1 MNILDE
7 NIPKP
12 QRELLEGR
20 RISVRQ
26 VGVNIGRKGLLDE
39 EIIPLLQR
47 LRRAT
52 FFTRDSD
59 FYDRR
64 LCHTK
69 YCLVYMSVEKSEAA
83 LFVRRFL
90 RHPDFRTQANRMG
103 KVIRVSRAGI
113 SSWRLHKAKE
123 EHVRWK

>member
-26 VGVNIGRKGLLDE
+26 VGVNIGCKGLLDE
-39 EIIPLLQR
+39 EVILLLQR
-47 LRRAT
+47 LRHPT

-64 LCHTK
+64 LCHRR

-90 RHPDFRTQANRMG
+90 RHPNFKTQAQRMG
-103 KVIRVSRAGI
+103 KVVRVSRAGI
-113 SSWRLHKAKE
+113 AFRALHQSKE
-123 EHVRWK
+123 QHVAWN

>member
-26 VGVNIGRKGLLDE
+26 VGVNIGRTGLLDE
-39 EIIPLLQR
+39 EIIPLLQS
-47 LRRAT
+47 LRYPT
-52 FFTRDSD
+52 FITRDSD
-59 FYDRR
+59 FHKRE
-64 LCHTK
+64 LCHRA
-69 YCLVYMSVEKSEAA
+69 YCLVYLAVEKSEIA

-90 RHPDFRTQANRMG
+90 RHPDFKTRVNRMG
-103 KVIRVSRAGI
+103 KVIRVSRAAI
-113 SSWRLHKAKE
+113 SFWRLHQLKE
-123 EHVRWK
+123 EQVGWK

>member
-47 LRRAT
+47 LRRPT

-64 LCHTK
+64 LCHRK

-83 LFVRRFL
+83 LFVRRL
-90 RHPDFRTQANRMG
+90 LHHPSFKTQAKRMG
-103 KVIRVSRAGI
+103 KVMRVSRAGI
-113 SSWRLHKAKE
+113 SSWRLHQSKE